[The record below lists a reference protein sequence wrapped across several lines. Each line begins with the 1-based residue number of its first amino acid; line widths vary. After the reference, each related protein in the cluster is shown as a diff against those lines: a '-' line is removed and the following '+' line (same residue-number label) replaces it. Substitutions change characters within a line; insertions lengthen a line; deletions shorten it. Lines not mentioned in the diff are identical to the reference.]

1 VVEHAQ
7 NTPDDLT
14 GMPHA
19 QKRFTTTLPPRRK
32 GTPMP
37 TDTRT
42 AIRIEGLRKSFRD
55 NHALRGVDLDIPA
68 GIVFA
73 LLGANGAGK
82 TTTINVLTTLLAP
95 DAGTVRVAGFDV
107 VTQANEVRASIGVTG
122 QFAAVD
128 GLLTGEENLRLMAR
142 LAHLERTTAEAR
154 IARLLDQFDLAEAAR
169 KPTSTYSGG
178 MRRRLDLAMSLVL
191 DPAIVFLDEPTT
203 GVDPRGRAV
212 MWDIVRGLAD
222 QGITIFLTTQ
232 YLEEADQ
239 LASRVA
245 VIEGGTIIA
254 DGTPAELK
262 RRVGT
267 GHLLLDLPT
276 PGALAAASAVLPGA
290 TADSAAL
297 TLRVGGETDAN
308 TVRDTLVRLN
318 DAGVPIGNL
327 RIVTPDLDD
336 VFFALTGTAKTKEN
350 Q

>member
-1 VVEHAQ
+1 MSTETRPATSTATHPAILVEGFH
-7 NTPDDLT
+7 
-14 GMPHA
+14 
-19 QKRFTTTLPPRRK
+19 
-32 GTPMP
+32 
-37 TDTRT
+37 
-42 AIRIEGLRKSFRD
+42 KSFKD
-55 NHALRGVDLDIPA
+55 NHVLRGVDLDIPA

-107 VTQANEVRASIGVTG
+107 VSQADRVRASIGVTG

-142 LAHLERTTAEAR
+142 LAHLDSKTAERR
-154 IARLLDQFDLAEAAR
+154 ITGLLDQFDLAGAAE
-169 KPTSTYSGG
+169 KPSSTYSGG

-212 MWDIVRGLAD
+212 MWDIVRGLAAR
-222 QGITIFLTTQ
+222 GITIFLTTQ
-232 YLEEADQ
+232 MLEEADQ
-239 LASRVA
+239 LASRIA
-245 VIEGGTIIA
+245 VIDGGTIVA

-267 GHLLLDLPT
+267 GYLLLELPT
-276 PGALAAASAVLPGA
+276 PGALTTASRLLSAS
-290 TADSAAL
+290 TADPEAL
-297 TLRVGGETDAN
+297 TLRVGGAADADSI
-308 TVRDTLVRLN
+308 RDTLIRLN
-318 DAGVPIGNL
+318 DAQVPISNL

-336 VFFALTGTAKTKEN
+336 VFFALTGTPKVKEN
-350 Q
+350 RA

>member
-1 VVEHAQ
+1 
-7 NTPDDLT
+7 
-14 GMPHA
+14 MS
-19 QKRFTTTLPPRRK
+19 
-32 GTPMP
+32 
-37 TDTRT
+37 
-42 AIRIEGLRKSFRD
+42 AIQIEGLQKSFKD
-55 NHALRGVDLDIPA
+55 NHVLRGVEIEIPA

-73 LLGANGAGK
+73 LLGANGSGK
-82 TTTINVLTTLLAP
+82 TTTINILSTLLAP

-107 VTQANEVRASIGVTG
+107 VSQADEVRASIGVTG

-142 LAHLERTTAEAR
+142 LAHLDGKTAARR
-154 IARLLDQFDLAEAAR
+154 IADLLEQFDLADAAR
-169 KPTSTYSGG
+169 NPASTYSGG

-212 MWDIVRGLAD
+212 MWDIVRDLAAR
-222 QGITIFLTTQ
+222 GITILLTTQ
-232 YLEEADQ
+232 QLEEADQ

-245 VIEGGTIIA
+245 VLDGGTIVA

-276 PGALAAASAVLPGA
+276 AGALTTASSVLPGA
-290 TADSAAL
+290 TADTAAL
-297 TLRVGGETDAN
+297 ALRVAGDTDADSIR
-308 TVRDTLVRLN
+308 TTLVRLD
-318 DAGVPIGNL
+318 DAGVPVGNV

-336 VFFALTGTAKTKEN
+336 VFFALTGTADTKEN
-350 Q
+350 HE

>member
-1 VVEHAQ
+1 MSTETRAATSTETHPAILVEGFH
-7 NTPDDLT
+7 
-14 GMPHA
+14 
-19 QKRFTTTLPPRRK
+19 
-32 GTPMP
+32 
-37 TDTRT
+37 
-42 AIRIEGLRKSFRD
+42 KSFKD
-55 NHALRGVDLDIPA
+55 NHVLRGVDLDVPA

-82 TTTINVLTTLLAP
+82 TTTINVLTTLLTP
-95 DAGTVRVAGFDV
+95 DSGTVRVAGFDV
-107 VTQANEVRASIGVTG
+107 VSQAGQVRACIGVTG

-142 LAHLERTTAEAR
+142 LAHLDSKTVERR
-154 IARLLDQFDLAEAAR
+154 ITGLLNQFDLAEAAQ

-232 YLEEADQ
+232 NLEEADQ
-239 LASRVA
+239 LASRIA
-245 VIEGGTIIA
+245 VIDGGTIIA

-267 GHLLLDLPT
+267 GYLLLELPT
-276 PGALAAASAVLPGA
+276 PAALTTASRVLPGSI
-290 TADSAAL
+290 ADAEAL
-297 TLRVGGETDAN
+297 TLRVAGEADADSI
-308 TVRDTLVRLN
+308 RDTLIGLN
-318 DAGVPIGNL
+318 DVRVPISNL

-336 VFFALTGTAKTKEN
+336 VFFALTGTTKATESHA
-350 Q
+350 